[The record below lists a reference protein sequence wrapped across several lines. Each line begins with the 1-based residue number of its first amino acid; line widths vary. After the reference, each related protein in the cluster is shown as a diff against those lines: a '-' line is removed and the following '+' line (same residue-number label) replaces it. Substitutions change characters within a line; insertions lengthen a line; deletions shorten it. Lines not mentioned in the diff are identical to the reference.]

1 MVDSYGKRKKALSG
15 YIKDDIDSAIKVII
29 YRCNKNGSNQ
39 DVTDIPYDLLNACID
54 VISDENGADVNLYRY
69 WDDYVD

>member
-1 MVDSYGKRKKALSG
+1 M
-15 YIKDDIDSAIKVII
+15 KVII
-29 YRCNKNGSNQ
+29 YRCNENGSYQ

-54 VISDENGADVNLYRY
+54 AISDENGADVNLYRY